1 MKSID
6 LIYAIP
12 ILIVIVTILI
22 SIILLRYKKNTETNY
37 EKEMKQLRLSF
48 LKGKLDRKSFLYIKD
63 NLKVEDLFGDETKRL
78 DQMLNEKS
86 IDPET
91 YCRMSKI
98 LTMTFNEK
106 LEKINL
112 KYNYLAPKEITENSN
127 FKTFSNR

>member
-1 MKSID
+1 M
-6 LIYAIP
+6 
-12 ILIVIVTILI
+12 
-22 SIILLRYKKNTETNY
+22 
-37 EKEMKQLRLSF
+37 
-48 LKGKLDRKSFLYIKD
+48 KGKLDRKSFLYIKD